1 MANTLP
7 TTEDNRMNKNF
18 RMLYWSAP
26 LLVLAWIA
34 GCNKTPEAG
43 GVAPPS
49 TSSAAN
55 VTDVDVTNHVKI
67 ALLQDAA
74 LKGFD
79 ISVITTKGDVRL
91 IGVVDTQSQIDSA
104 IKLARGA
111 DGVHAIH
118 AELTLKK

>member
-1 MANTLP
+1 
-7 TTEDNRMNKNF
+7 MNKNF
-18 RMLYWSAP
+18 RTLYWTA
-26 LLVLAWIA
+26 LLLALAWIA

-43 GVAPPS
+43 GVASPS

-55 VTDVDVTNHVKI
+55 VTDIDVTNHVKT

-91 IGVVDTQSQIDSA
+91 IGIVDTQSQIDSA
-104 IKLARGA
+104 IKLAREA
-111 DGVHAIH
+111 DGAHAIH